1 MGLRN
6 PISSEKM
13 AAISKMC
20 SRSSVDRAKPTVANQ
35 QITSPLAIARI
46 SIGEFLG
53 DFERVFIVS
62 PSGSKIARLD
72 KYSTPPAIINRQVL
86 F

>member
-6 PISSEKM
+6 PISSEKI

-20 SRSSVDRAKPTVANQ
+20 SRLSVDRAKPTVANQ
-35 QITSPLAIARI
+35 QIASPLAIARI
-46 SIGEFLG
+46 LIGEFLG
-53 DFERVFIVS
+53 DFERVCIVR
-62 PSGSKIARLD
+62 PSGSKIALLD
-72 KYSTPPAIINRQVL
+72 KYSTAPAIINRQVL